1 MKTAFP
7 FHSRRWMCIWKSQN
21 RGRKEGMKKN
31 IFLFAAALLM
41 VSSNAVSAEEERKS
55 PWETSAELGY
65 VNTSGNTNT
74 ETLIF
79 KFDTAYEIEKW
90 KHQAHFEALNTKAD
104 DASTPEKDKV
114 TTADKMLVTAQSD
127 FKFTPRDY
135 FYGLLS
141 YEDDKFSGFEY
152 QAKLSLGY
160 GRKVLVLE
168 KHKLDI
174 EIGPGYRNFKVDNA
188 SSSEDEYL
196 ARLAAKYKWLISDYS
211 EFKQDLVADFGE
223 DQTEWKSIT
232 ALKSNINKTLA
243 MKLSYTVKYLDVV
256 PAGNDNYDRETAV
269 TLVYTF

>member
-1 MKTAFP
+1 MKKKIILSGAVLMLVTATAF
-7 FHSRRWMCIWKSQN
+7 
-21 RGRKEGMKKN
+21 
-31 IFLFAAALLM
+31 
-41 VSSNAVSAEEERKS
+41 SAEEEEKS
-55 PWETSAELGY
+55 PWKTSAELGY

-74 ETLIF
+74 ETLVF

-90 KHQAHFEALNTKAD
+90 KHQAHFEVLSTKAD

-114 TTADKMLVTAQSD
+114 TTADKKLVTAQSD

-152 QAKLSLGY
+152 QAKVSAGY
-160 GRKVLVLE
+160 GRKVLLLE
-168 KHKLDI
+168 RHELDV

-188 SSSEDEYL
+188 SSSDDEYL
-196 ARLAAKYKWLISDYS
+196 ARLAAKYKWLISDNS

-223 DQTEWKSIT
+223 DQDEWKSVT

-256 PAGNDNYDRETAV
+256 PEGNDNYDRETAV